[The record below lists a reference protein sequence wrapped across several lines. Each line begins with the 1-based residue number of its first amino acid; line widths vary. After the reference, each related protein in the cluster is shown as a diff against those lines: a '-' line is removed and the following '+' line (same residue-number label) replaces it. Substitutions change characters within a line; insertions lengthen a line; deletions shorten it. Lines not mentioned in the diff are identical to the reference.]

1 MVFIIEEDFD
11 DEYDDIDESEI
22 ESEYVRNYK
31 VFDGLSE
38 ENFMDV
44 KDLFNEEV
52 VECIF
57 DNSEELFDRDL
68 IIVIEVEK

>member
-1 MVFIIEEDFD
+1 MVLIIEEDFD

-22 ESEYVRNYK
+22 ESEYVKNYK

-57 DNSEELFDRDL
+57 DNSE
-68 IIVIEVEK
+68 

>member
-52 VECIF
+52 FECIF
-57 DNSEELFDRDL
+57 DNSE
-68 IIVIEVEK
+68 